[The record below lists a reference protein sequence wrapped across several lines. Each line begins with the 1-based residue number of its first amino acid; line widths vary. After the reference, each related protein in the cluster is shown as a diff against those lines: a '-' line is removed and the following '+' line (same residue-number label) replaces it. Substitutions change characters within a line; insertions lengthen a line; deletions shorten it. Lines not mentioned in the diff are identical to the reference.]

1 MNPAL
6 THNNS
11 LSRTTLHAT
20 QFCIICA
27 RGLYKKTRVHRI
39 YSSQIDEGALPSKA
53 ISWMRVKSGN

>member
-6 THNNS
+6 TTTS